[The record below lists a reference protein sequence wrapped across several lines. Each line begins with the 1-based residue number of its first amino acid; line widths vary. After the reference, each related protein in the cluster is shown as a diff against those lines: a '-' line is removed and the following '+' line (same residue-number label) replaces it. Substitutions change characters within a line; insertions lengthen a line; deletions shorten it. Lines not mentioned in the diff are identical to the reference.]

1 MSCFGPRWPNI
12 GAAFGDRPHSVSP
25 PRRVG
30 TAILVTAFN
39 ADDFSDD
46 LTASGASDVRLTLPA
61 RPENVAVVR
70 HVLGAFAEALMLPD
84 PVIEDMRL
92 AVTEACTNVVR
103 HAYADGEP
111 GPVEILIRPVSDTLQ
126 VIVSDEG
133 RGLGPSEDS
142 SGPGLGLPLIAALT
156 HSLEI
161 EPAGNAG
168 SRLRMSFLR
177 EPRLESA

>member
-1 MSCFGPRWPNI
+1 
-12 GAAFGDRPHSVSP
+12 
-25 PRRVG
+25 
-30 TAILVTAFN
+30 LVTAFDQ
-39 ADDFSDD
+39 DDSGNDPA
-46 LTASGASDVRLTLPA
+46 ASGASDVRLTLPA

-70 HVLGAFAEALMLPD
+70 HVLGAFAEALQLPD

-111 GPVEILIRPVSDTLQ
+111 GPVEILIRPVGDTLQ

-156 HSLEI
+156 DELEI
-161 EPAGNAG
+161 GPAGNAG
-168 SRLRMSFLR
+168 ARLRMSFLR
-177 EPRLESA
+177 ESRLESV

>member
-1 MSCFGPRWPNI
+1 MTT
-12 GAAFGDRPHSVSP
+12 DRPWQGLSED
-25 PRRVG
+25 PRG
-30 TAILVTAFN
+30 
-39 ADDFSDD
+39 D
-46 LTASGASDVRLTLPA
+46 GASDVRLTLPA

-70 HVLGAFAEALMLPD
+70 HVLGAFAEALRLPD

-103 HAYADGEP
+103 HAYANGEP
-111 GPVEILIRPVSDTLQ
+111 GPVEILIRPVGDVLQ

-133 RGLGPSEDS
+133 RGIGPSDDTA
-142 SGPGLGLPLIAALT
+142 GPGLGLPLIAALA

-161 EPAGNAG
+161 EQAPRAG

-177 EPRLESA
+177 RPRMEAV

>member
-1 MSCFGPRWPNI
+1 
-12 GAAFGDRPHSVSP
+12 
-25 PRRVG
+25 VG
-30 TAILVTAFN
+30 TATLLMN
-39 ADDFSDD
+39 NDRSSPG
-46 LTASGASDVRLTLPA
+46 LGEGEEASGGSDVRLILPA

-70 HVLGAFAEALMLPD
+70 HVLGAFAEALQLPD

-111 GPVEILIRPVSDTLQ
+111 GPVEILIRPDGDTLQ
-126 VIVSDEG
+126 VIVSDHG
-133 RGLGPSEDS
+133 RGLGPSADS
-142 SGPGLGLPLIAALT
+142 SGPGLGLPLIAALS

-161 EPAGNAG
+161 EQASSSG

-177 EPRLESA
+177 RPLELA